1 MDSQPARAPA
11 RTTGS
16 RLTAKLTRQTGTW
29 RIDPGNQVPAEP
41 GSIATDRAIRCLDL
55 FLSAALLLLLALP
68 LVGLGCL
75 IRLTS
80 AGPVLYFQQRVGR
93 GGRKFTLIK
102 FRTMR
107 LDAEAETGPVWARAG
122 DSRCTRFGAL
132 LRRFS
137 LDELP
142 QLFNVLRGEMSLVGP
157 RPERPCFVK
166 EFVQQLPRYMDR
178 HCVPPGI
185 TGWAQVHGWRGNT
198 SIAKRLEHDLYYV
211 EHRSLWLNLWIL
223 LVTPLRVLVERNAY

>member
-1 MDSQPARAPA
+1 MDSQPARAPV
-11 RTTGS
+11 RTSGS
-16 RLTAKLTRQTGTW
+16 RLTGKLTRQTDTL
-29 RIDPGNQVPAEP
+29 RVDPGNKAPREP
-41 GSIATDRAIRCLDL
+41 GSLATDRAIRCLDL
-55 FLSAALLLLLALP
+55 ILSAMLLLLLALP
-68 LVGLGCL
+68 LLGLGLL

-80 AGPVLYFQQRVGR
+80 AGPVLYFQERVGR
-93 GGRKFTLIK
+93 GGRRFTLIK

-107 LDAEAETGPVWARAG
+107 LDAEAETGPVWARRG
-122 DSRCTRFGAL
+122 DSRCTRLGAM
-132 LRRFS
+132 LRRLS

-142 QLFNVLRGEMSLVGP
+142 QLFNVLRGDMSLVGP

-178 HCVPPGI
+178 HRVQPGI
-185 TGWAQVHGWRGNT
+185 SGWAQIHGWRGNT
-198 SIAKRLEHDLYYV
+198 SIAKRLEHDLYYI